1 MKPPPVDFMPLVNE
15 LRIRGEVLKN
25 ERAEYG
31 EQMVSTLSAQLA
43 VESASG
49 WRSVTRHPDAT
60 PPCHQQC
67 LNPPPPCL
75 RCSDSCRA
83 ERSMSGYAARTI
95 DLRGTPDGDQRRS
108 ALT

>member
-49 WRSVTRHPDAT
+49 WRSVTRHPTTGRPTTAPISNGRNLID
-60 PPCHQQC
+60 C
-67 LNPPPPCL
+67 
-75 RCSDSCRA
+75 
-83 ERSMSGYAARTI
+83 AAC
-95 DLRGTPDGDQRRS
+95 D
-108 ALT
+108 

>member
-49 WRSVTRHPDAT
+49 WRSVIRHAMPGRYARPTRSRPIEHLADQAST
-60 PPCHQQC
+60 SSRK
-67 LNPPPPCL
+67 
-75 RCSDSCRA
+75 RCI
-83 ERSMSGYAARTI
+83 T
-95 DLRGTPDGDQRRS
+95 
-108 ALT
+108 

>member
-49 WRSVTRHPDAT
+49 WRSVTRQNGRMEPT
-60 PPCHQQC
+60 W
-67 LNPPPPCL
+67 
-75 RCSDSCRA
+75 SDCRHTSRA
-83 ERSMSGYAARTI
+83 RSGWEITKPSESRKN
-95 DLRGTPDGDQRRS
+95 
-108 ALT
+108 